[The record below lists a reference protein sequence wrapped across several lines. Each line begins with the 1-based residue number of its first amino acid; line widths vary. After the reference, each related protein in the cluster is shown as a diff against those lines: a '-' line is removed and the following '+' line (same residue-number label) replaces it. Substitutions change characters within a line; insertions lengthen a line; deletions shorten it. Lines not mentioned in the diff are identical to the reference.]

1 MENPLTKETVTYCEE
16 HIAPIEAGD
25 SSDHILLFFV
35 RVTGASILFFFVTTK
50 NEEAGARIIA
60 TSLCPKEIKVDPNVD
75 DRLVLD
81 DNLEDTNNCRQ
92 QQLPC
97 SDVGSPQHQPSVF
110 AHASLAPL
118 HAPRA
123 PLATA
128 HSPHAPLATAHSP
141 RAPLGQLT
149 LHMLPSQQ
157 LTLHV
162 LPSQQLTLHMLPS
175 QQLTLHML
183 PSPHL
188 TLFTSFHILTHEKTC
203 RFNPEKRTQTPT
215 EPRRH
220 SRNSEG
226 QKVAAKAKKPT
237 EKPIIIHDDDS
248 S

>member
-50 NEEAGARIIA
+50 NEEDFCCDRVDFEEEFDAAIGSGARIIA
-60 TSLCPKEIKVDPNVD
+60 TSLCQKEIKVDPNVD

-118 HAPRA
+118 HSPRAPLATAHSLHA

-141 RAPLGQLT
+141 HAPLAT
-149 LHMLPSQQ
+149 AH
-157 LTLHV
+157 
-162 LPSQQLTLHMLPS
+162 
-175 QQLTLHML
+175 
-183 PSPHL
+183 SPHAPL
-188 TLFTSFHILTHEKTC
+188 ATA
-203 RFNPEKRTQTPT
+203 
-215 EPRRH
+215 H
-220 SRNSEG
+220 SPHAPLATAHSPH
-226 QKVAAKAKKPT
+226 APLATAHSPHAPLAT
-237 EKPIIIHDDDS
+237 AHS
-248 S
+248 LH